1 MRALRAARQAAEFGF
16 MVEERTIAYM
26 RSCADELQ
34 DEPAERLMGE
44 LHRALAAQRPSS
56 FFRVL
61 QAADLLSVTFPEIAA
76 LEGQT
81 QPTDFH
87 PEGDAFAHTMAMVDA
102 AAKETADVRTR
113 FAALVHDL
121 GKGLTPREL
130 LPHHYGHEETGLDA
144 LAAWNRRMTLPRMWK
159 KAAAFVI
166 RQHMRAPRLT
176 HLGKIVDLLFGV
188 AASGLSMQEFNIII
202 RADHGS
208 LPDYLRD
215 GEEYLAVMRSVDGSN
230 APPALHNAEIG
241 RWLRDARIRT
251 LKKFLLEK

>member
-1 MRALRAARQAAEFGF
+1 

-34 DEPAERLMGE
+34 HEPAERLMGE

-87 PEGDAFAHTMAMVDA
+87 PEGDAFAHTMAMVNA

-113 FAALVHDL
+113 FMISA
-121 GKGLTPREL
+121 
-130 LPHHYGHEETGLDA
+130 
-144 LAAWNRRMTLPRMWK
+144 
-159 KAAAFVI
+159 
-166 RQHMRAPRLT
+166 RA
-176 HLGKIVDLLFGV
+176 
-188 AASGLSMQEFNIII
+188 
-202 RADHGS
+202 
-208 LPDYLRD
+208 
-215 GEEYLAVMRSVDGSN
+215 
-230 APPALHNAEIG
+230 
-241 RWLRDARIRT
+241 
-251 LKKFLLEK
+251 

>member
-1 MRALRAARQAAEFGF
+1 
-16 MVEERTIAYM
+16 
-26 RSCADELQ
+26 
-34 DEPAERLMGE
+34 
-44 LHRALAAQRPSS
+44 
-56 FFRVL
+56 
-61 QAADLLSVTFPEIAA
+61 
-76 LEGQT
+76 
-81 QPTDFH
+81 
-87 PEGDAFAHTMAMVDA
+87 
-102 AAKETADVRTR
+102 
-113 FAALVHDL
+113 
-121 GKGLTPREL
+121 
-130 LPHHYGHEETGLDA
+130 
-144 LAAWNRRMTLPRMWK
+144 MTLPRMWK

-188 AASGLSMQEFNIII
+188 AASGLSMREFNIII

-241 RWLRDARIRT
+241 RWLRDERIRT